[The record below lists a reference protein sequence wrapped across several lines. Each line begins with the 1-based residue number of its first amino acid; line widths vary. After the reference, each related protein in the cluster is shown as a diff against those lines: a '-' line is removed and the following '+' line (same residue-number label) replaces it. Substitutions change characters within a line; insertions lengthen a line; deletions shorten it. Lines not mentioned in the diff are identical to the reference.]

1 MAYVTR
7 GQVMKVLAGLRV
19 SDGTTNVDDV
29 KEIDFTGAVVT
40 DLGSGVAGVAVSGGS
55 GPSSRFLNST
65 GSSPGL
71 TSGGADIPITYDAV
85 NDYNDLGLTIN
96 TATGLITFVENAEYL
111 FVGFAEWGPTVPA
124 GTLCQLTLETF
135 NSDANDTIWERATVF
150 VGATTAFFNPDASV
164 SGVHKMYVGDTF
176 TFRTN
181 QQGAPDGT
189 ISVKF
194 ASLTITKLRTI

>member
-7 GQVMKVLAGLRV
+7 SQVIKVLAGLRV

-40 DLGSGVAGVAVSGGS
+40 DLGNGVAGVAVGGS
-55 GPSSRFLNST
+55 GPSSRFLNSA

-96 TATGLITFVENAEYL
+96 QATGLITFVEDAEYL

-124 GTLCQLTLETF
+124 GTMCQLTLETV
-135 NSDANDTIWERATVF
+135 NSDAKDWIWERVTVF
-150 VGATTAFFNPDASV
+150 VGATTAYFNPDASI
-164 SGVHKMYVGDTF
+164 SGVHKVYAGDTF

-181 QQGAPDGT
+181 QQGAPSGT
-189 ISVKF
+189 ISVRY
-194 ASLTITKLRTI
+194 ASLTITKLRSI